1 MDMEPDSM
9 QDPNLCLPNSTDAGA
24 MTADWYLEAFRTFST
39 EEFLKYMQALTE
51 LTYEE
56 LVNGHEPS

>member
-9 QDPNLCLPNSTDAGA
+9 QDPNLRLSNTADANA

-39 EEFLKYMQALTE
+39 EEFLKYMRALTE